1 MKKTNTCPYKA
12 LVVIVNDGK
21 DTEEKVLT
29 VLKKYNISRNVISSA
44 KGTATSTLS
53 DFFGFSVVDKIILS
67 TFIDS
72 PMASEI
78 VGEITS
84 TLQLD
89 EKNRGIVFTL
99 PITALSSNILGLW
112 RKKDE

>member
-1 MKKTNTCPYKA
+1 MKKQNICPYKA
-12 LVVIVNDGK
+12 LVVIANEGK
-21 DTEEKVLT
+21 DTEEKIIS
-29 VLKKYNISRNVISSA
+29 VLKKYDISRNVISSA

-53 DFFGFSVVDKIILS
+53 DFFGFSVVNKVILS
-67 TFIDS
+67 TFIDYE
-72 PMASEI
+72 MVTEI
-78 VGEITS
+78 LNDITQ

-99 PITALSSNILGLW
+99 PLTGLSSNILGLW